1 MGDVATL
8 TFYEA
13 RPTYAASARKR
24 GGNQLND
31 VTITLSR
38 GEAGTRLQN
47 GRKRTRDERET
58 RFSMTRE
65 NIYLPPLPPPPSPA
79 GGCDVC
85 GSSPSPTPPAAVTRL
100 DEGQRLCVIA
110 LPLYALSYVSVPPAA
125 QGYEVSMKLLLG
137 DARIFFSFHSSGF
150 GKSHSTLPIPFCKT
164 YNQGSLTHLSF
175 TSFDALIQST
185 QSKISNASLQ
195 R

>member
-1 MGDVATL
+1 MGDVAAL

-65 NIYLPPLPPPPSPA
+65 NIYLPPPPLPPA

-137 DARIFFSFHSSGF
+137 DVRIFSRF
-150 GKSHSTLPIPFCKT
+150 I
-164 YNQGSLTHLSF
+164 HLALES
-175 TSFDALIQST
+175 LIQLFRFPSAKHT
-185 QSKISNASLQ
+185 VKDL
-195 R
+195 